1 MFSRHFMI
9 AFFFTLLYN
18 TDWYPGVAQLVG
30 RLLWELEHG
39 IGSTSPNVAYS
50 LLSSQLPLIASVES
64 PAKLW

>member
-30 RLLWELEHG
+30 RLLWERVGRLM
-39 IGSTSPNVAYS
+39 P
-50 LLSSQLPLIASVES
+50 
-64 PAKLW
+64 